1 MRYDHFSMLPER
13 AFQPRS
19 GRFGMTLEGGS
30 SGGGGS
36 PQPTSTSQTTIPEY
50 AQPYME
56 RTLGKAEALSETP
69 YQTYGGERI
78 APTAPE
84 QTAARES
91 VAGMQERPQF
101 GIGSELAAQAG
112 LSALQAG
119 QYAPGVF
126 AAPLTQAQQLRQF
139 QMRGPTDVYGM
150 QQTAPQMA
158 TAQTGFAPNLQQ
170 YAMGPA
176 EQVGIMGLQTPMMQA
191 AQTRFDPNLQRFQME
206 APESVAGREVTTGS
220 FTAPGVAEQ
229 FMSPYMQQAL
239 DVQKQEAIRDAQK
252 AQLAQNLA
260 AARTGTYGGARQTLA
275 MTERERNLQDQLA
288 RIQAT
293 GSQSAYEAA
302 QRAFEAEQ
310 GRGLTAQQLSGQFG
324 MQAAL
329 ANQQARQAAA
339 RENLQAALGVQQLG
353 TTTGLQAT
361 LANLDKE
368 QQANVQNQAAQLQTQ
383 GMSAEQALRAALAN
397 QQAGLTVGQQNLAA
411 QLQTQQLGT
420 QTGLQ
425 AALANLS
432 SAQQANVQNQAAQL
446 QTQGLNADQALRAAL
461 ANQQAQQ
468 QTGIQNLQARLGV
481 QQLGAQTGLES
492 QRLNQQALM
501 EAQRM
506 AEQSRQFGAGLGLQG
521 AQAATQAGAALGQLG
536 IGQQQSALDLYK
548 AQEAFGGL
556 DRAQQQSALDLAY
569 QDFLQQQRYPYAQ
582 LGFMSDILRGS
593 GNLAGT
599 GGRAVYEA
607 PPSTTQNLM
616 QLGLGGLGLY
626 KAFS

>member
-13 AFQPRS
+13 AFSPRN
-19 GRFGMTLEGGS
+19 GRFGMTLEGGD
-30 SGGGGS
+30 SGGGGGG
-36 PQPTSTSQTTIPEY
+36 QPTSTSQTTIPEY

-78 APTAPE
+78 APTAPGQE
-84 QTAARES
+84 AARQA

-101 GIGSELAAQAG
+101 GIGSELATQAG
-112 LSALQAG
+112 ITALGAG

-139 QMRGPTDVYGM
+139 QMGGP
-150 QQTAPQMA
+150 
-158 TAQTGFAPNLQQ
+158 
-170 YAMGPA
+170 
-176 EQVGIMGLQTPMMQA
+176 ERI
-191 AQTRFDPNLQRFQME
+191 
-206 APESVAGREVTTGS
+206 AGREVTTGS
-220 FTAPGVAEQ
+220 FVAPGVTEQ
-229 FMSPYMQQAL
+229 FMSPYMQNVV

-252 AQLAQNLA
+252 QQLSQNLA

-288 RIQAT
+288 RIQAM
-293 GSQSAYEAA
+293 GSQSAYDAA

-310 GRGLTAQQLSGQFG
+310 GRGLQAQQLTGQFG
-324 MQAAL
+324 L
-329 ANQQARQAAA
+329 
-339 RENLQAALGVQQLG
+339 
-353 TTTGLQAT
+353 T
-361 LANLDKE
+361 
-368 QQANVQNQAAQLQTQ
+368 AAQ
-383 GMSAEQALRAALAN
+383 
-397 QQAGLTVGQQNLAA
+397 
-411 QLQTQQLGT
+411 
-420 QTGLQ
+420 
-425 AALANLS
+425 
-432 SAQQANVQNQAAQL
+432 
-446 QTQGLNADQALRAAL
+446 

-492 QRLNQQALM
+492 QRLNQQALL

-556 DRAQQQSALDLAY
+556 DRAQQQAALDLAY